1 MNLPTSQEEIIAALK
16 MHCDSY
22 KQALKDKLGCCVCRF
37 KVKVCNDDYYHHF
50 KQRKQQINELMN
62 ILDNNKYSY
71 EEKTIY
77 FNKYLNT
84 INYHKSLGQSFKLSC
99 NLLLLRSSDDMAKKD
114 NKIISEKNLC
124 IICLSND
131 KSILSIP
138 CGHMTYCISCTQD
151 QQFKNRFHDECA
163 VCREHISQTI
173 ALNLKDLT
181 KSCLFCDDNPK
192 DILALPCNHLLSC
205 SDCLKDRL
213 ITTCP
218 ICHKLI
224 TETKKIFH

>member
-22 KQALKDKLGCCVCRF
+22 KQALKDKLGCCICRF

-62 ILDNNKYSY
+62 ILDNNEYIY
-71 EEKTIY
+71 EEKMIY
-77 FNKYLNT
+77 FNYYLNS

-99 NLLLLRSSDDMAKKD
+99 NLLLLRSLDGTEKD
-114 NKIISEKNLC
+114 NKIIAQKNLC

-138 CGHMTYCISCTQD
+138 CGHMTYCMSCTQD
-151 QQFKNRFHDECA
+151 PRFNNRFHNECA
-163 VCREHISQTI
+163 VCGKNISQTI
-173 ALNLKDLT
+173 VLNPKDLT
-181 KSCLFCDDNPK
+181 KFCLFCDNNPT
-192 DILALPCNHLLSC
+192 DILALPCQHLLSC

-218 ICHKLI
+218 TCHEPI
-224 TETKKIFH
+224 TKTNKIFH